1 MSEARLSL
9 PARSVEIPLLN
20 DGDGDDIG
28 CKMDAARQRVQA
40 LLDESTSAFAD
51 AGASGCGWEGV
62 IDHAKSRLLQAQ
74 VPVRDELIDCLF
86 MTL

>member
-1 MSEARLSL
+1 ML

-20 DGDGDDIG
+20 DGDDEDDIG

-40 LLDESTSAFAD
+40 LLDESTSAFED

-62 IDHAKSRLLQAQ
+62 INHAKSRLLHAQ
-74 VPVRDELIDCLF
+74 VPVRDEKF
-86 MTL
+86 VVYS